1 MREYIIKRL
10 LFIIPLFFI
19 VSFGA
24 FGIANLSTDQPA
36 VIVLMAQGVPEI
48 TEEMIEITN
57 EEYGFNKPFL
67 TRYADW
73 LKDALRL
80 DFGKSYVS
88 EKDVGQTVMTAFGY
102 TLQLALA
109 TALTTVL
116 FSLLLGIICALWE
129 DRLADRGI
137 RFLMF
142 ILSAMPAYWI
152 GLLLMWLLCVKFHL
166 LPTSGVG
173 SFKNFI
179 LPTMVTSIS
188 FCGFYFRMIRNNM
201 LENIN
206 ENYVLFFRASG
217 VKNRRIVLH
226 ILRNSLQTVITAFS
240 MAIPG
245 MISGTAVVENI
256 FAWPGLG
263 RLCVT
268 AVFSRDIPIIQAY
281 VLLIALFYCLFNIL
295 SDIINAWINPRL
307 REA

>member
-10 LFIIPLFFI
+10 LFLIPLFFI

-24 FGIANLSTDQPA
+24 FAIANLSTDQPA

-57 EEYGFNKPFL
+57 EEYGFNQPFL
-67 TRYADW
+67 KRYADW

-137 RFLMF
+137 RFIMF

-166 LPTSGVG
+166 LPLSVPAS
-173 SFKNFI
+173 SFAL
-179 LPTMVTSIS
+179 LPEPPSTLS
-188 FCGFYFRMIRNNM
+188 
-201 LENIN
+201 
-206 ENYVLFFRASG
+206 
-217 VKNRRIVLH
+217 
-226 ILRNSLQTVITAFS
+226 
-240 MAIPG
+240 
-245 MISGTAVVENI
+245 VEK
-256 FAWPGLG
+256 F
-263 RLCVT
+263 
-268 AVFSRDIPIIQAY
+268 
-281 VLLIALFYCLFNIL
+281 
-295 SDIINAWINPRL
+295 
-307 REA
+307 